1 MKFKQRFKL
10 SENVDMD
17 NGNEQYTTKSLNELI
32 NEVITELMHLNMEIT
47 GVDTK
52 V

>member
-10 SENVDMD
+10 SENVDLD
-17 NGNEQYTTKSLNELI
+17 DDGGRYTTKSLNELFY
-32 NEVITELMHLNMEIT
+32 EVITVPMHSNVEKT
-47 GVDTK
+47 GVDIK